1 MSDMRIFRLS
11 GCVSHLWGEIEEM
24 YIGASSQLNK
34 CSWSQALR
42 KEWVPVKAVA
52 YLGLSF
58 SCLMTP

>member
-11 GCVSHLWGEIEEM
+11 GCVSHLWGEI
-24 YIGASSQLNK
+24 GASSQLKK